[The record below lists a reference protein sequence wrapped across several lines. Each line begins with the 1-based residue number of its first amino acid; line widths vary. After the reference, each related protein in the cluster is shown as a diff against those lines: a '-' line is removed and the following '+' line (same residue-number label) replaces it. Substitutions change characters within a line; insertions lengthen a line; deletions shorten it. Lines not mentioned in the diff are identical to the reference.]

1 MKIALQFAMPSELH
15 ALPGARELAPLE
27 TVSGVPIFEI
37 APDILAC
44 AGGVSKVNAAMA
56 AELLCLRY
64 GVDLILNAG
73 VAGCFTDLPTG
84 TLVVAS
90 EFVQHDVDTTAVGDP
105 IGLVSTVNQVAFPT
119 WQPERC
125 AELLASLGYPAVTG
139 RVSTGDWFAVKGQ
152 RAEWIR
158 GTFSPLLTEMEGGA
172 IAQVCLRNGVRFG
185 EVRLRPPVLR
195 QPGGGVL
202 RLRPGPG
209 GPGPGG
215 AAPGQGTSKS
225 WQIENGAPG
234 GDDPRR
240 ALVSRQLCSAG
251 PSGSTVNTSSM
262 GTPNTLAM
270 FQASTREG
278 LYRPFSRFPMVSRR
292 TPTSFASSS
301 CFRPRR
307 ARCSFIRLRIT
318 APAPSSPG
326 SRTRRR
332 SGRRPP
338 QRQPSQPC
346 SR

>member
-172 IAQVCLRNGVRFG
+172 IAQVCLRNGVRFVSVKSVSDHLFSDSQAEEYFDFG
-185 EVRLRPPVLR
+185 QALEALGRAVLPLAKAL
-195 QPGGGVL
+195 QK
-202 RLRPGPG
+202 
-209 GPGPGG
+209 
-215 AAPGQGTSKS
+215 A
-225 WQIENGAPG
+225 